1 MSMQSSQQGTDPK
14 IWAIAVWVLYI
25 LGYLTGITMLVGL
38 IIAYVKRSELSG
50 TPYESH
56 MTSAIR
62 TFWIGLIFGIIGIV
76 LTFVG
81 IGILILGVLA
91 VWQLFRIIRGL
102 IRAID
107 GRPIEDPAGWL

>member
-1 MSMQSSQQGTDPK
+1 MQTSGQGADPK
-14 IWAIAVWVLYI
+14 TWAIAIWVLYL
-25 LGYLTGITMLVGL
+25 LGYLTGITVIIGL
-38 IIAYVKRSELSG
+38 IIAYVKRAELAG

-62 TFWIGLIFGIIGIV
+62 TFWIGFIVGIIGFV

-81 IGILILGVLA
+81 VGIIILGILV

-107 GRPIEDPAGWL
+107 GRPIDDPAGWL